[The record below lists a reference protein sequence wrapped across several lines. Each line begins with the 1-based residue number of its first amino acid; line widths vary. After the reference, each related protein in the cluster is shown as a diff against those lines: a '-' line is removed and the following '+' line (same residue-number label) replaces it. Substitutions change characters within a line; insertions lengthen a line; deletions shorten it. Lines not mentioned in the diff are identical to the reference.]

1 MFLFPKDSLIIH
13 PLLLPLKSCL
23 NLRSHTIKTDQSLEI
38 LLFPTRHLS
47 LKLSQHL
54 TKVKE
59 MDEEIQYHNLDE
71 TEKSQEKRTLKMSE
85 EKKQQNEIRK

>member
-1 MFLFPKDSLIIH
+1 
-13 PLLLPLKSCL
+13 
-23 NLRSHTIKTDQSLEI
+23 
-38 LLFPTRHLS
+38 
-47 LKLSQHL
+47 
-54 TKVKE
+54 